1 VVDIAKLPT
10 KTEARLRKWRII
22 WAGSPRVPEETS
34 APMKLLSA
42 DEGYA
47 KFSLGDG
54 RVRLIPT
61 RQLRDIYQVDEG

>member
-1 VVDIAKLPT
+1 
-10 KTEARLRKWRII
+10 
-22 WAGSPRVPEETS
+22 
-34 APMKLLSA
+34 MKLLSA